1 MNLKKEEL
9 LCIEGGI
16 SISGA
21 LLNSFSRGIEIILN
35 LGRSF
40 GTSLRRVRDGKICPL

>member
-1 MNLKKEEL
+1 MKLKREEL
-9 LCIEGGI
+9 LNIEGGL

-21 LLNSFSRGIEIILN
+21 LLNSFSRGIEIILE

-40 GTSLRRVRDGKICPL
+40 GTSLRRVRDDKVCPL